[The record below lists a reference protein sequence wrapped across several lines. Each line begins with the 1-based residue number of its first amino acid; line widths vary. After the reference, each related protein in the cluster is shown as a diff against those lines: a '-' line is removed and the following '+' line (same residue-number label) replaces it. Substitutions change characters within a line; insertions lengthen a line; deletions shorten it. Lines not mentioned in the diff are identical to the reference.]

1 MDAIFS
7 QTNMTT
13 AGIAMLVGYA
23 LFRLALYFLPRKLMN
38 EHQQQKEIV
47 IAKAQQR
54 RAAII
59 EEGRKRAEENMAVT
73 REEFEADLK
82 MAEEDLKVTE
92 QEISSQEKFASQNES
107 RIDKL
112 ANAVEAHQKK
122 LTQLQE
128 EVVRIQTEQE
138 RAKDELHRRLETIA
152 ETKSETV
159 KQQIYDSAVTERQL
173 EAQKR
178 MKDLSDELSNN
189 AKKFADRSLSRV
201 LNRYS
206 PSFVW
211 PKSSTGVELQD
222 ARIVEQ
228 LQLPETTIIQ
238 ELHELTEG
246 VEISIEHA
254 TREGEFSHVKI
265 AGGYGI
271 YKEAAR
277 LTLEELLPKG
287 HVYWSRNVAKTYA
300 KHRAA
305 IEQQALRLGR
315 QAVKELRLDGMHDE
329 ILKMVG
335 ALNWRTSYRQNQFYH
350 SLEVAK
356 LAGILAHELH
366 VDPQQAKRCGL
377 LHDIGKSIDYRIEGS
392 HAVIS
397 GDYADRFGETRLI
410 CDTVMSHHND
420 LVVETPLAYVLKSA
434 DTLSGARPG
443 ARVNLEEG
451 YQTRLSA
458 IEQSIRTFPG
468 IVKVA
473 IMNGAREVHIEVNHK
488 KVRENEIDNLT
499 KAIARK
505 IEEEVAFPGQIK
517 VLVTRRFE
525 AVAVA

>member
-1 MDAIFS
+1 METIFS
-7 QTNMTT
+7 QTNIVTVT
-13 AGIAMLVGYA
+13 AAMLVGYF
-23 LFRLALYFLPRKLMN
+23 LFRLALYFLPKKLMN

-47 IAKAQQR
+47 ISKAKQR
-54 RAAII
+54 RLALI
-59 EEGRKRAEENMAVT
+59 EEGRKRAEENMAIA
-73 REEFEADLK
+73 REEFEANLT
-82 MAEEDLKVTE
+82 MIEEDLKVAE

-107 RIDKL
+107 RLDKL
-112 ANAVEAHQKK
+112 ANTIEGHQKK
-122 LTQLQE
+122 LEQLQVDVAKIIE
-128 EVVRIQTEQE
+128 EQDTV
-138 RAKDELHRRLETIA
+138 KLELYQRLESIA
-152 ETKSETV
+152 ETKTEDV
-159 KQQIYDSAVTERQL
+159 KRQIYDAAITERQL

-178 MKDLSDELSNN
+178 MKDLSDELNNN

-201 LNRYS
+201 LNRYA
-206 PSFVW
+206 PNFVW

-222 ARIVEQ
+222 QRIVDQ
-228 LQLPETTIIQ
+228 LQLPETTLIQ

-246 VEISIEHA
+246 VEISIEQA
-254 TREGEFSHVKI
+254 TREGEFSHIKI

-287 HVYWSRNVAKTYA
+287 PTNWSRNVSKSYSR
-300 KHRAA
+300 HRAA

-356 LAGILAHELH
+356 LAGILANELH
-366 VDPQQAKRCGL
+366 VDPQLAKRCGL

-397 GDYADRFGETRLI
+397 GDYADRFGEHRLI

-458 IEQSIRTFPG
+458 IEQSIRAFPG

-499 KAIARK
+499 KAIAKK

-517 VLVTRRFE
+517 ILVTRRFE